1 MKTGKLALVSALALI
16 VAGPALAEGLPGDGV
31 TVRMAQPTWDTEWF
45 QAQIYRALL
54 QELGYTVGDPVALDN
69 PPFYQAVALGDV
81 DFWASGWFPLHNTY
95 LEEIEGKASRA
106 GMMAAGGALQGY
118 LIDKATAEAHDIRY
132 VEQLRDPEIAAIF
145 DGDGDGKADMVA
157 CPPGWGCEVTITY
170 QLEAYGLND
179 TVTPI
184 QAAYSASMADAV
196 ARYQAGEPILF
207 YTWTPNWTVGELKP
221 GEDVVWLQVQ
231 SAALPDDQKDMEDY
245 ISVAG
250 VTGCADD
257 PCVMGW
263 PANDIEV
270 VANDQFLADNPAA
283 AALLAEMSIPLA
295 DIFAQNAE
303 MNAGASRPED
313 IEAQAQAW
321 IADHR
326 ELADGWIANALA
338 AAN

>member
-1 MKTGKLALVSALALI
+1 MKKESFALAGALALI
-16 VAGPALAEGLPGDGV
+16 LAAPVGAQDLPGTGT

-54 QELGYTVGDPVALDN
+54 QELGYTVDQPVALDN
-69 PPFYQAVALGDV
+69 PPFYQAVAQGDV

-95 LEEIEGKASRA
+95 LGEIEGAASRV
-106 GMMAAGGALQGY
+106 GMVARGGALQGY
-118 LIDKATAEAHDIRY
+118 LIDRATAEAHDIRY
-132 VEQLRDPEIAAIF
+132 IEQLRDPDIAALF
-145 DGDGDGKADMVA
+145 DADGDGKADLVA
-157 CPPGWGCEVTITY
+157 CPPGWGCELTITH
-170 QLEAYGLND
+170 QMEAYDLNG
-179 TVTPI
+179 TVNQI

-196 ARYQAGEPILF
+196 ARHQAGEPILF

-231 SAALPDDQKDMEDY
+231 SAALPDDQKDMEDF
-245 ISVAG
+245 ISVEG
-250 VTGCADD
+250 VVGCADD

-270 VANDQFLADNPAA
+270 VANDRFLSGNPAA
-283 AALLAEMSIPLA
+283 AALLAAMSIPLA

-303 MNAGASRPED
+303 MNAGASRPEE
-313 IEAQAQAW
+313 IEAQAHAW
-321 IADHR
+321 IEAHR
-326 ELADGWIANALA
+326 DLVDDWIASALA